1 MCFVRMAHLA
11 AAPCETRDSDAAFAS
26 SAADG
31 VDAVGC
37 TFDAPP
43 DEDLAAAVPWR
54 PEAPV
59 GCLPEGGPLLAG
71 VAALTGD
78 GSSWVGLCAFCR
90 SALLGAC
97 DPPPP

>member
-1 MCFVRMAHLA
+1 
-11 AAPCETRDSDAAFAS
+11 
-26 SAADG
+26 
-31 VDAVGC
+31 VD
-37 TFDAPP
+37 FLP
-43 DEDLAAAVPWR
+43 EDPAAAAVPWR
-54 PEAPV
+54 PDAAA
-59 GCLPEGGPLLAG
+59 GCLPGAGPFAAG